1 MYLGKKVN
9 TQLFTSK
16 AIFTNRVR
24 RYCLFWFEFSQNFV
38 RFHRFGSTEKE
49 RRKLQVNTLRVNVAI
64 YLGKKPGKYPDK
76 YTVIPGKAFTGY
88 LT

>member
-1 MYLGKKVN
+1 LPILVRI
-9 TQLFTSK
+9 FSK
-16 AIFTNRVR
+16 FRAI
-24 RYCLFWFEFSQNFV
+24 SQIWEY
-38 RFHRFGSTEKE
+38 RE
-49 RRKLQVNTLRVNVAI
+49 RRNLQVNTLRVNVAI